1 MTSIPRLEDEEEDL
15 ADYRFPKFAATYFQ
29 GQATHSYIRRPLKQP
44 LLGLKND
51 QDRQAS
57 IDIWVMILRFMGDM
71 QEPKFPEPAME
82 AQKEESLAKRLYGSI
97 SKKFGSSK
105 AADQISAEVRCAVFA
120 VYINSCVEELIC
132 LFKMP

>member
-1 MTSIPRLEDEEEDL
+1 
-15 ADYRFPKFAATYFQ
+15 
-29 GQATHSYIRRPLKQP
+29 
-44 LLGLKND
+44 
-51 QDRQAS
+51 
-57 IDIWVMILRFMGDM
+57 MILRFMGDM

-120 VYINSCVEELIC
+120 VYINSCVEN
-132 LFKMP
+132 

>member
-1 MTSIPRLEDEEEDL
+1 MSSIPRLEDDEENL

-29 GQATHSYIRRPLKQP
+29 GQATHSYIRRPLKLP

-51 QDRQAS
+51 QDRQAAT
-57 IDIWVMILRFMGDM
+57 DIWVMILRFMGDM
-71 QEPKFPEPAME
+71 QEPKQQEPAIE

-105 AADQISAEVRCAVFA
+105 AADQISAEV
-120 VYINSCVEELIC
+120 S
-132 LFKMP
+132 